1 MSIVDRTLA
10 RWGYVKAGRGS
21 LPDVATI
28 TPNYGGQS
36 SSQSYASVYEKL
48 SWVQI
53 AITTVARSASAAQLN
68 VEQRGGDGSS
78 AIANHPFE
86 MRILSPAPH
95 TSRSELLFAHYASLL
110 LTGNSYIWLNRASES
125 VPPDEMYHIPSGRI
139 CPVPDGKMGVR
150 GYLYD
155 PGNGQDQPRE
165 AWEIVH
171 TKLWHPEDRY
181 VGLSPLQAVMYGAQ
195 ADIAAQRYGAR
206 FYGEDNAKIAGALA
220 YADPIDDTTWER
232 MKLDMRAQH
241 GSGKSRMMLLRNVGK
256 GGVEWIRM
264 GLTQQELQY
273 LEARQFTK
281 EEIFALYA
289 PGLASMLAINANEAN
304 AKSGAATL
312 NERAVYPLLKLTA
325 ERLTINPLPSY
336 GPNLVVV
343 PEDVRGRDRAL
354 ELSEYDR
361 AKDVLTID
369 ELRERYFS
377 LPPREQGQQSEQ
389 GQDAKGILAYHI
401 EQGVVSR
408 NEARA
413 ALGLAPEDETQA
425 DRLRQLSAQLAVLKL
440 ATDAGLPLEA
450 ATSLVGIEVALPE
463 PKPTEP
469 PPRGPMT
476 TPADSQTI
484 AFDPLAQDMAKWQR
498 KALKRLAEGK
508 APAVAFASAA
518 IPPLLA
524 GAIDAALAEAV
535 DADDVAQA
543 FKLAPTDLTPDEL
556 DLYRRLVAILERSG
570 SLTARQIL
578 RGEPVAFTVL
588 DAQVKAALLGALTDA
603 ALARAQAL
611 AAVIGPDFDPADLD
625 VGAWAASYSAER
637 AEQVTATTRGIV
649 ERVINQARAT
659 PGMPLAD
666 VARQLGPAFSARRA
680 ETIAVTEITRAA
692 SQATLHYQRY
702 LKTHGLE
709 FERIWQTNNDEHT
722 CAICTPLNGKPERIW
737 GQQFP
742 DGAPAH
748 ARCRCAT
755 SLRRVRP

>member
-28 TPNYGGQS
+28 PPNYGGQP

-369 ELRERYFS
+369 ELRERYW
-377 LPPREQGQQSEQ
+377 
-389 GQDAKGILAYHI
+389 
-401 EQGVVSR
+401 
-408 NEARA
+408 
-413 ALGLAPEDETQA
+413 QA
-425 DRLRQLSAQLAVLKL
+425 DPIGDERGALLPSEIGKGPTDTRTPEERTPPQLAQPSPQPVQLSHPGAPSAAPNDTSN
-440 ATDAGLPLEA
+440 ATPD
-450 ATSLVGIEVALPE
+450 
-463 PKPTEP
+463 
-469 PPRGPMT
+469 PM
-476 TPADSQTI
+476 
-484 AFDPLAQDMAKWQR
+484 AQDMAKWQR

-524 GAIDAALAEAV
+524 GAIDAALTEAV

-748 ARCRCAT
+748 TRCRCAT